1 MSFQV
6 TSRHFELP
14 EVFAQYITYKLT
26 KFEHLFRRVINVS
39 VTVSKIKEG
48 LFESK
53 ITLQLPK
60 KEVITSSNEDHSLVK
75 AFDES
80 FDHAYRRLKEYKSR
94 LGDIKQT
101 VRLTRRMKR
110 NLTF

>member
-1 MSFQV
+1 MAFQV

-14 EVFAQYITYKLT
+14 EVFTKYISYKLA
-26 KFEHLFRRVINVS
+26 KFDHLFRRVVNVS
-39 VTVSKIKEG
+39 VIVSKVKEG

-80 FDHAYRRLKEYKSR
+80 FDHAFRRLKEYKSKM
-94 LGDIKQT
+94 GDLKHT
-101 VRLTRRMKR
+101 VRLTRRIKR